1 MGTDTLEQL
10 TLFDMEEKDEIVGV
24 TTQQCHTCKKI
35 KSIFSFNT
43 SRIITP
49 QKKEGSPYPVRRK
62 THEGDVQLFNLCTIC
77 RSCDIKGRAGRHAR
91 ERLYSK
97 PPKDYCCPM
106 CKRNEEQIRNNII
119 LVDKDYNVYQRNLG
133 KSIWQLDHDHETG
146 KVRGLLC
153 ARCNTDL
160 GRLEDKNR
168 IEGLYLYL
176 EKTKNIDYRNML
188 V

>member
-1 MGTDTLEQL
+1 MPYKDYEKKKEHSRIRDATPKRKKEEKARHLLRAYNMTLEQW
-10 TLFDMEEKDEIVGV
+10 
-24 TTQQCHTCKKI
+24 
-35 KSIFSFNT
+35 
-43 SRIITP
+43 
-49 QKKEGSPYPVRRK
+49 
-62 THEGDVQLFNLCTIC
+62 NL
-77 RSCDIKGRAGRHAR
+77 
-91 ERLYSK
+91 LYSNQNGICAN
-97 PPKDYCCPM
+97 PYC
-106 CKRNEEQIRNNII
+106 
-119 LVDKDYNVYQRNLG
+119 DKVMLG
-133 KSIWQLDHDHETG
+133 SDTHVDHDHETG

>member
-1 MGTDTLEQL
+1 MMPYKDYEKQKEWSKILDATPERKKEEKERHLLRTYNITLEQWNQML
-10 TLFDMEEKDEIVGV
+10 KVQNGICANPYCNKVIVG
-24 TTQQCHTCKKI
+24 
-35 KSIFSFNT
+35 S
-43 SRIITP
+43 
-49 QKKEGSPYPVRRK
+49 
-62 THEGDVQLFNLCTIC
+62 DV
-77 RSCDIKGRAGRHAR
+77 H
-91 ERLYSK
+91 
-97 PPKDYCCPM
+97 
-106 CKRNEEQIRNNII
+106 
-119 LVDKDYNVYQRNLG
+119 V
-133 KSIWQLDHDHETG
+133 DHDHETG